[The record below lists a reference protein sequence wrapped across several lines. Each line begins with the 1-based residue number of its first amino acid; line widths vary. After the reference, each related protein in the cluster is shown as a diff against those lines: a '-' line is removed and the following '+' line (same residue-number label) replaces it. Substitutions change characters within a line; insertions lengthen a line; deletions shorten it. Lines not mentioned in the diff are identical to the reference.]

1 MDLLAARALRPLAAL
16 AVLVTGL
23 VGCTPPADQSSVV
36 DYLRAVSFDVPPA
49 ERPVADDRVSGQT
62 GAAVGRRQPGGVA
75 QVFEGTSTARP
86 VSATGAHRVRRGAD
100 GVEVNFDRAEIR
112 EVARVLLG
120 DILGLPYTVD
130 PRVQG
135 EVTLSS
141 AGPLPEDDLLP
152 LLETVLRPANA
163 ALLRSGATYAIVP
176 LDELRGP
183 GEVIPLGGTAMR
195 ASPGF
200 GITIVPLRYI
210 SAQNAAALIQ
220 PLVERADDIR
230 VDPTRNLLLFSGVSS
245 ERQNVVETLTDLDVD
260 WLANR
265 AVGIFPLT
273 YSTPEAMIPE
283 LEALFA
289 PPDVTGGSANL
300 VRFLPIARL
309 SGVLAI
315 AANRAQINDIQE
327 WIRRLDRG
335 ESVGMQF
342 YVYYLRHA
350 PADDVARVLNEIFG
364 TGDGASGGTGPGT
377 GTSPFGNALAT
388 APTDNGDL
396 EPPVLGEGAVQPIDS
411 TFGGTGSGGDPNTI
425 KIVANRTNNSLLIRA
440 TPQVYESI
448 EGTLRRLDTPPLQ
461 VLIEATIAEITL
473 NDLLRYGVQYFLQFG
488 SVRFGYNSAGDGSRV
503 GPTGLLPLGRL
514 PGFNFI
520 ATPGDSN
527 ITIDALSQITNVKVL
542 SSPSVVVQDNSA
554 AVLTVGDEVPVIT
567 GRSQA
572 VTDPDAPIVQ
582 NVEYRNTGVILE
594 VKPRVNNNQSVALD
608 IAQEVSRVAPSAS
621 GADSLTPTFTQRKI
635 TSRVNVRSG
644 QTVALGGLIQDA
656 EESGRDSI
664 PILGDIPIIGNLF
677 GSTSTRTQ
685 RTELI
690 VFITPRVIRD
700 SEDARTISE
709 ELRSRLRAIRPAQ
722 SLSDYEEPFTAREP
736 AQTPARQP
744 IPEPEPRPLVP
755 PAMTGGPFV
764 PARDEIDLALRIPPP
779 QPRPRPDPLALVP
792 SRRPDLQL
800 AAL

>member
-1 MDLLAARALRPLAAL
+1 MAAL

-23 VGCTPPADQSSVV
+23 VGCTPPGDQSSVV
-36 DYLRAVSFDVPPA
+36 DYLRAVSFDVPPG
-49 ERPVADDRVSGQT
+49 ERAAGDDRVSGLT
-62 GAAVGRRQPGGVA
+62 GSAVGRRQPGGPA
-75 QVFEGTSTARP
+75 QVFEGTSGARAE
-86 VSATGAHRVRRGAD
+86 SALGARSVRRGTD

-163 ALLRSGATYAIVP
+163 ALLRSGPTYAIVP

-183 GEVIPLGGTAMR
+183 GEVMPLGRTPMR
-195 ASPGF
+195 VSPGF

-230 VDPTRNLLLFSGVSS
+230 VDPTRNLLLFSGVSA
-245 ERQNVVETLTDLDVD
+245 ERQNVVETLADLDVD

-300 VRFLPIARL
+300 VRFLPMARL
-309 SGVLAI
+309 NGVLAV
-315 AANRAQINDIQE
+315 AANRSQINDIQE
-327 WIRRLDRG
+327 WVRRLDRG

-364 TGDGASGGTGPGT
+364 TGDGTSAGT
-377 GTSPFGNALAT
+377 GTGTGASPFGNALA
-388 APTDNGDL
+388 ARPADGAQG
-396 EPPVLGEGAVQPIDS
+396 EEPVLGEGTVQPIDS
-411 TFGGTGSGGDPNTI
+411 TFGATGSGGDPNTV

-503 GPTGLLPLGRL
+503 GPSALEPLGRL

-572 VTDPDAPIVQ
+572 ITDPDAPIVQ

-594 VKPRVNNNQSVALD
+594 VKPRVNNNQSVSLD
-608 IAQEVSRVAPSAS
+608 IAQEVSRVAPSAA

-656 EESGRDSI
+656 EENGRDSI

-709 ELRSRLRAIRPAQ
+709 ELRSRLRAIRPAHAV
-722 SLSDYEEPFTAREP
+722 SGFDEPLAPREP
-736 AQTPARQP
+736 AQPPPRQP

-755 PAMTGGPFV
+755 PPLSGGPFV
-764 PARDEIDLALRIPPP
+764 PARDELDLALWVPPP
-779 QPRPRPDPLALVP
+779 QPRPLPAPVALVP
-792 SRRPDLQL
+792 ARRPDLHL